1 MKRMMTA
8 FLCSALLLTACAD
21 AAPAGSSVSDGQS
34 GTQSE
39 EQAEDQAE
47 IKGLKDVFAE
57 HGIKAGCCVSGF
69 AINSRNIEPIL
80 LQQFNSVTAENSM
93 KPDAILSKA
102 DSLAEGTLVVKY
114 GSEAQSI
121 LAWAKE
127 NGLSMRG
134 HTLIW
139 YNQTPDWIFHEDF
152 DTQKPFVGR
161 DEMLSRMESLI
172 KGNFEELDALGYT
185 DLFYAYDVVNEGWME
200 DGTMRKNNW
209 YDIIG
214 EDYIWYAFYYADKY
228 APESIDLYYN
238 DYNEQYKADSLCR
251 FVNTLVDEDGRYLI
265 DGIGLQAHLFTDDDL
280 NIYLKG
286 VDKLATTGL
295 KLQVT
300 ELDLGLGS
308 YGSPKEPSEDML
320 KEQGRYYYELINGL
334 LERADAGTINMD
346 AIVFWGF
353 SDLTSWR
360 AEYSPML
367 FDKTFQPKYAYYG
380 AVQEKD
386 KAGYE

>member
-1 MKRMMTA
+1 
-8 FLCSALLLTACAD
+8 
-21 AAPAGSSVSDGQS
+21 
-34 GTQSE
+34 
-39 EQAEDQAE
+39 
-47 IKGLKDVFAE
+47 
-57 HGIKAGCCVSGF
+57 
-69 AINSRNIEPIL
+69 
-80 LQQFNSVTAENSM
+80 
-93 KPDAILSKA
+93 
-102 DSLAEGTLVVKY
+102 
-114 GSEAQSI
+114 
-121 LAWAKE
+121 
-127 NGLSMRG
+127 
-134 HTLIW
+134 
-139 YNQTPDWIFHEDF
+139 
-152 DTQKPFVGR
+152 
-161 DEMLSRMESLI
+161 
-172 KGNFEELDALGYT
+172 
-185 DLFYAYDVVNEGWME
+185 
-200 DGTMRKNNW
+200 
-209 YDIIG
+209 
-214 EDYIWYAFYYADKY
+214 
-228 APESIDLYYN
+228 
-238 DYNEQYKADSLCR
+238 
-251 FVNTLVDEDGRYLI
+251 VDEDGRYLI

-300 ELDLGLGS
+300 ELDLGLGR